1 MSARAQRPGT
11 TEKISISIDVADLAV
26 LRRRARKLYRG
37 NLSAAVGEGVL
48 HIREQEG
55 REGLARWLGKAGE
68 ATEAERAQLRA
79 ERQGAVAPPRQ
90 KSGRGR

>member
-1 MSARAQRPGT
+1 MSAKAHRAGT

-55 REGLARWLGKAGE
+55 REGLVRWLGKAGE
-68 ATEAERAQLRA
+68 ATDAERARLRA
-79 ERQGAVAPPRQ
+79 EQQVEPVVGRK